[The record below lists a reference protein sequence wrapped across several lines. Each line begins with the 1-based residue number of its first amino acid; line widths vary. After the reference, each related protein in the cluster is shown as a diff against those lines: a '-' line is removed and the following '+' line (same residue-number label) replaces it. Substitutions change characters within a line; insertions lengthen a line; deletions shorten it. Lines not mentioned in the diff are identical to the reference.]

1 MRRGR
6 FIGHAACVPS
16 SGFILKITMKLPK
29 PPDSAN
35 DSNTPKSKWDKI
47 VTSTPVVMT
56 ILATLLA
63 GLSSSE
69 SNLAQYYRSLSA
81 QNQSKAGDQ
90 WNFFQAKKLRS
101 ANSTSAVKLLRNL
114 GDVGPLT
121 TDSITIAIA
130 HLVQNLKP
138 VPGGTETGSDLQTQ
152 LVSLLADADVKKA
165 LEVLTNSLPPI
176 EELAIS
182 DPIMRNAY
190 ETLKK
195 NEGEAAL
202 PESFGTVS
210 ADALRDALHTADN
223 NSKTSDAV
231 LRPAV
236 TGLSKIEKLLDQLA
250 TVSVSRRRSTTQS
263 ATRRSL
269 AATDR
274 ESPGEVRQLAADF
287 TVAELRFD
295 AARQDRE
302 AKLNQQSAYLYEVA
316 VRKTSWQSDR
326 SLVRSRYFF
335 YGMLGAQAAVL
346 IATFSLAVRERSWMW
361 SIAASIG
368 VLAMAYA
375 GYVYLYT

>member
-1 MRRGR
+1 
-6 FIGHAACVPS
+6 
-16 SGFILKITMKLPK
+16 MKLPK
-29 PPDSAN
+29 SPDSTN
-35 DSNTPKSKWDKI
+35 DSNMPKSKWDKI

-69 SNLAQYYRSLSA
+69 SNQAQYYRSLSA

-90 WNFFQAKKLRS
+90 WSFFQAKKLL
-101 ANSTSAVKLLRNL
+101 AATHTDNVKGMRNL
-114 GDVGPLT
+114 GDMTTLT
-121 TDSITIAIA
+121 
-130 HLVQNLKP
+130 
-138 VPGGTETGSDLQTQ
+138 
-152 LVSLLADADVKKA
+152 
-165 LEVLTNSLPPI
+165 
-176 EELAIS
+176 
-182 DPIMRNAY
+182 
-190 ETLKK
+190 
-195 NEGEAAL
+195 
-202 PESFGTVS
+202 PESFAVVAAHLHQHFSSGSNNVEKAHAIQEQIIPLLTEPDIKKAIEMLTTPLPPLGALKIS
-210 ADALRDALHTADN
+210 DAKVRDAYEILKRNQGDDAPRSTFGGVDAGALQEALKVAGRN
-223 NSKTSDAV
+223 VQASDDELQPV
-231 LRPAV
+231 
-236 TGLSKIEKLLDQLA
+236 KIGIARLERLLNQLA
-250 TVSVSRRRSTTQS
+250 NISRAASQSTTQHAPGFS
-263 ATRRSL
+263 F

-274 ESPGEVRQLAADF
+274 EIPGEVRQLAADF

-326 SLVRSRYFF
+326 SLIRSRYFF

-368 VLAMAYA
+368 VMAMAYA

>member
-1 MRRGR
+1 
-6 FIGHAACVPS
+6 
-16 SGFILKITMKLPK
+16 MKLPK
-29 PPDSAN
+29 SPDSTN
-35 DSNTPKSKWDKI
+35 DSNMPKSKWDKI

-69 SNLAQYYRSLSA
+69 SNQAQYYRSLSA

-101 ANSTSAVKLLRNL
+101 ANSASAVKLLRNL

-121 TDSITIAIA
+121 TDGITIAVA
-130 HLVQNLKP
+130 HLVQNLKSMP
-138 VPGGTETGSDLQTQ
+138 TGAETATALQDQ
-152 LVSLLADADVKKA
+152 LISLLADPDVKKA
-165 LEVLTNSLPPI
+165 MEMLTVNLPPV
-176 EELAIS
+176 EGLAIADS
-182 DPIMRNAY
+182 NMRNAY
-190 ETLKK
+190 EALKK
-195 NEGEAAL
+195 NEGDATPPAR
-202 PESFGTVS
+202 FGTVS
-210 ADALRDALHTADN
+210 ADAVRDALHTADS
-223 NSKTSDAV
+223 NSKTSDAA
-231 LRPAV
+231 LQPAV
-236 TGLSKIEKLLDQLA
+236 TGLAKVEKLLDHLA
-250 TVSVSRRRSTTQS
+250 TVSVSLRRSATHS
-263 ATRRSL
+263 ASRPSFT
-269 AATDR
+269 ATDR
-274 ESPGEVRQLAADF
+274 ETPGEVRQLAADF

-295 AARQDRE
+295 AARQERE

-326 SLVRSRYFF
+326 SLIRSRYFF

-361 SIAASIG
+361 SIATSIG